1 MHRSLGVLLAVIVS
15 NSCLVESQSVGQER
29 IEGPWKIKQVE
40 VDGVVF
46 EIPEFC
52 TLEKVTTPK
61 ESHWPIVATFAPDGG
76 LIVAESVWNMQSK
89 ETVQQQ
95 LVSRPHRL
103 VRLRDLDFD
112 GHYESRQVIAQGL
125 SFPEGVL
132 AIGKDIYVTAPPEI
146 WKFTDADGDGVCE
159 EREVWF
165 DGKTLTGCANDLHGP
180 WLGPDG
186 WIYWSKSAFA
196 EQTHP
201 ILSDVPWEG
210 LPRRDKPWTS
220 KASHL
225 YRRHPLGGAID
236 PVMTGGMDNLV
247 DVAWLPNG
255 DRFFCATFLHHPRN
269 AVRDGIGAATY
280 GALFGKPHAVIDGH
294 PRTGALM
301 EPTVELGPAAPA
313 GLMSLGSIVS
323 PGIVDPE
330 LGALLCSQ
338 FNLHQISLHPLRRD
352 GQGAGYQAA
361 SIPILR
367 TERIDFHPVDV
378 LLDSD
383 ASILIVD
390 TGGWYDLCCPSSGT
404 DQRVADG
411 GIYRLK
417 GLTNECRSLAEHQRL
432 VPQAVA
438 FDALA
443 DQAQKTIE
451 EESRGNTGWNKR
463 RMLTDLSDAF
473 ARLGLNPPDEAKRR
487 LEGIVGRGVK
497 DSDESVSLLAMH
509 FAALHRLD
517 GIRDLALSMLKD
529 SSAVKRRGGAE
540 WLGRIGIDTELPIVL
555 EVLREGRGDR
565 TLQHSLLYALIEG
578 AKPQALESAWASNA
592 KQISQGFGESNE
604 TFADTFADTVA
615 LLRVLDGRGKL
626 DATHAQ
632 GLWWCALSSNRE
644 IAEFGFDAIERHP
657 QWLPELLEN
666 VKAWEASSLGES
678 AEAKSVQTKSAETE
692 GLMSQQVQAIS
703 RLIAKWSDKPE
714 VVEWVAQRFRSP
726 VESSPRAFELSLGIL
741 DAMRSRAMPTQWGL
755 PVSQWLGNSSS
766 QVQSR
771 LRDTLR
777 GAQWKG
783 DAKEFSHVVLS
794 IVDQLANKQGGD
806 RTESEKDL
814 ERLQWLALIPKGTE
828 ISVDSEALVLGAALK
843 ESAAGDQSE
852 SEVQRQLQRH
862 ALGWEILPNLRL
874 VKPESRTQLLLGL
887 PQVGV
892 LQLPK
897 VMEAFL
903 RGASDSQEDQLI
915 EAMDRLA
922 ASKSLSMEGTVALLG
937 SLGRQSQGKWKQSFL
952 KWQQPQEDVRAGV
965 DQWMAKLQPGD
976 ARRGYQVFRSSKA
989 TCSACHQVGY
999 VGGNVGPVLSR
1010 IGQSRSRRELLEAI
1024 LYPSA
1029 RLEQAYQGIKVR
1041 TVEGDVVQGLVVS
1054 ETANELE
1061 LQVSADVRRRISKG
1075 EIEARETSTVSI
1087 MPVGLENQ
1095 LSIEELSD
1103 LIAFLE
1109 NAK

>member
-1 MHRSLGVLLAVIVS
+1 MKFLRSRGLHRSLGLMLGLIVP

-29 IEGPWKIKQVE
+29 VEQPWKMKQVE
-40 VDGVVF
+40 IDEVVF

-52 TLEKVTTPK
+52 TLEKVTTPE

-225 YRRHPLGGAID
+225 YRRHPHGGAID

-280 GALFGKPHAVIDGH
+280 GALFGKPHAVLDGH

-313 GLMSLGSIVS
+313 GLMALESIVP

-330 LGALLCSQ
+330 LGALLCAQ

-417 GLTNECRSLAEHQRL
+417 GLTNECRSWAEHLRL
-432 VPQAVA
+432 DPKDVA

-451 EESRGNTGWNKR
+451 EDSHGNTGWNKR

-473 ARLGLNPPDEAKRR
+473 TRFGVNAPVDAKSR
-487 LEGIVGRGVK
+487 LEGIVRRGVT
-497 DSDESVSLLAMH
+497 DSDESVSLFAMH

-517 GIRDLALSMLKD
+517 GARDVALRMLKD
-529 SSAVKRRGGAE
+529 SSAVKRRGAAE
-540 WLGRIGIDTELPIVL
+540 WLGRIGIDTEVPVVL
-555 EVLREGRGDR
+555 EVLRDSHGDR
-565 TLQHSLLYALIEG
+565 SLQHSLLYALIEG
-578 AKPQALESAWASNA
+578 AKPQALENAWASNA
-592 KQISQGFGESNE
+592 QLVGEGFGESSE
-604 TFADTFADTVA
+604 SFADTVA
-615 LLRVLDGRGKL
+615 LLRVLDGRAKL
-626 DATHAQ
+626 DAIHVR
-632 GLWWCALSSNRE
+632 GLWWCALSTNRE
-644 IAEFGFDAIERHP
+644 VADFGFDAIERHP

-666 VKAWEASSLGES
+666 VKAWESSSVSES
-678 AEAKSVQTKSAETE
+678 VETKE
-692 GLMSQQVQAIS
+692 LNSQQVYAIS
-703 RLIAKWSDKPE
+703 RLIARWSDKPE
-714 VVEWVAQRFRSP
+714 VVEWVAERFRSP
-726 VESSPRAFELSLGIL
+726 VESSQKSFELSLGIL
-741 DAMRSRAMPTQWGL
+741 ESMRSRAMPAQWGL
-755 PVSQWLGNSSS
+755 PVSQWLGNASS
-766 QVQSR
+766 QVRDR

-783 DAKEFSHVVLS
+783 DAKEFSHVVLA
-794 IVDQLANKQGGD
+794 IIDQLANSKVDD
-806 RTESEKDL
+806 RTEIEKDI
-814 ERLQWLALIPKGTE
+814 EQLQWLALIPKGTE
-828 ISVDSEALVLGAALK
+828 ISADSEALVLRAAMG
-843 ESAAGDQSE
+843 ESALGERSE
-852 SEVQRQLQRH
+852 SEVQRQVQRQ

-874 VKPESRTQLLLGL
+874 VRPESRNQLVEGL
-887 PQVGV
+887 PTLGV

-897 VMEAFL
+897 VMEAYL
-903 RGASDSQEDQLI
+903 RGADDSQEDRLI
-915 EAMDRLA
+915 ETMNRLA
-922 ASKSLSMEGTVALLG
+922 ASKSLSMEGTVTLLG
-937 SLGRQSQGKWKQSFL
+937 SLGRQSQGKWKEAFL
-952 KWQQPQEDVRAGV
+952 SWQQPREDVRAGV
-965 DQWMAKLQPGD
+965 DRWMAKLQPGD

-1029 RLEQAYQGIKVR
+1029 RLEQAYQGTKVR
-1041 TVEGDVVQGLVVS
+1041 LVEGEVVQGLVVT
-1054 ETANELE
+1054 ETASELE

-1075 EIEARETSTVSI
+1075 DIEAREASLVSI
-1087 MPVGLENQ
+1087 MPLGLENQ

-1103 LIAFLE
+1103 VIAFLE

>member
-1 MHRSLGVLLAVIVS
+1 
-15 NSCLVESQSVGQER
+15 
-29 IEGPWKIKQVE
+29 
-40 VDGVVF
+40 
-46 EIPEFC
+46 
-52 TLEKVTTPK
+52 
-61 ESHWPIVATFAPDGG
+61 
-76 LIVAESVWNMQSK
+76 
-89 ETVQQQ
+89 
-95 LVSRPHRL
+95 
-103 VRLRDLDFD
+103 
-112 GHYESRQVIAQGL
+112 
-125 SFPEGVL
+125 
-132 AIGKDIYVTAPPEI
+132 
-146 WKFTDADGDGVCE
+146 
-159 EREVWF
+159 
-165 DGKTLTGCANDLHGP
+165 
-180 WLGPDG
+180 
-186 WIYWSKSAFA
+186 
-196 EQTHP
+196 
-201 ILSDVPWEG
+201 
-210 LPRRDKPWTS
+210 
-220 KASHL
+220 
-225 YRRHPLGGAID
+225 
-236 PVMTGGMDNLV
+236 
-247 DVAWLPNG
+247 
-255 DRFFCATFLHHPRN
+255 
-269 AVRDGIGAATY
+269 
-280 GALFGKPHAVIDGH
+280 
-294 PRTGALM
+294 
-301 EPTVELGPAAPA
+301 
-313 GLMSLGSIVS
+313 MSLGSIVP

-432 VPQAVA
+432 VPHAVA
-438 FDALA
+438 FGALA

-451 EESRGNTGWNKR
+451 EESHGNTGWNKR
-463 RMLTDLSDAF
+463 RMLTDLSDSF
-473 ARLGLNPPDEAKRR
+473 ARLGLNPPDEAKTR
-487 LEGIVGRGVK
+487 LEGIVGRGVI
-497 DSDESVSLLAMH
+497 DRDESVSLLAMH
-509 FAALHRLD
+509 LAALHRLD

-540 WLGRIGIDTELPIVL
+540 WLGRVGIDTELPIVL

-578 AKPQALESAWASNA
+578 GKPQALESAWESNA
-592 KQISQGFGESNE
+592 QQVSEGFAESSE
-604 TFADTFADTVA
+604 AFADIVA

-626 DATHAQ
+626 DATHVRS
-632 GLWWCALSSNRE
+632 LWWCALSPNVE
-644 IAEFGFDAIERHP
+644 IADFGFDAIERHP

-666 VKAWEASSLGES
+666 IKAWESSSIGES
-678 AEAKSVQTKSAETE
+678 AETKE
-692 GLMSQQVQAIS
+692 LNSQQVNAIS
-703 RLIAKWSDKPE
+703 RLIARWSDKPE
-714 VVEWVAQRFRSP
+714 VVEWVTQRFRSP
-726 VESSPRAFELSLGIL
+726 VESSQKSFDLSLGIL
-741 DAMRSRAMPTQWGL
+741 DSMRSRAMPTQWVL
-755 PVSQWLGNSSS
+755 PVSQWLGSSSS

-783 DAKEFSHVVLS
+783 DSKEFSQVVLT
-794 IVDQLANKQGGD
+794 IVDQLANRQGDD
-806 RTESEKDL
+806 RTEIEKDI

-828 ISVDSEALVLGAALK
+828 IPDDCEALVLRAALK
-843 ESAAGDQSE
+843 ETAPGEQNE
-852 SEVQRQLQRH
+852 SEVQRQVQRY
-862 ALGWEILPNLRL
+862 ALGWEILPSLRL
-874 VKPESRTQLLLGL
+874 VRPESRTVLLLGL
-887 PQVGV
+887 PQLGV

-897 VMEAFL
+897 VMEAYL
-903 RGASDSQEDQLI
+903 RGANDSQEDQLI
-915 EAMDRLA
+915 EAMDPLA
-922 ASKSLSMEGTVALLG
+922 ASKSLSMDGTVALMG
-937 SLGRQSQGKWKQSFL
+937 SLGRQSQEKWKESFL

-999 VGGNVGPVLSR
+999 VGGKVGPVLSR